1 MLYEVISKHYKE
13 LFEKELPGLTSDSL
27 AGLGIHVV
35 NPNGDP
41 NNPKAKWGFFSII
54 EHLDGKT
61 VESRPISHE
70 IQDASGGGTH
80 IEGDSQNYTFYND
93 GLEWSAY
100 HPCKLLGKNH
110 DINSNTGH
118 FAVPDQPATNIG
130 LKASNNDLIFGFSGN
145 DVIYGLTGNDTL
157 YGGDDDDLLFG
168 GDGDDILYGENG
180 VDYLFGESGNDF
192 LYGGAGPNYLEGGE
206 GIDTII
212 GGDSAD
218 FAAYV
223 NSSSAVKIQLTDQ
236 HHEQLGYIGYGQYG
250 DAQGDILYSIEGII
264 GSLYNDTLLGD
275 SGSNEIWGRDGN
287 DYIEGGAGNDLLYG
301 DLWPD
306 PDNPKNNEVGNDTI
320 YGGAG
325 DDFINGHDGDNL
337 LSGGIGNDTIHG
349 GIDNDTIYGDEGNDS
364 IYGYNGNNLLSGGGG
379 DDTIFGGN
387 AKDSLAGN
395 AGTDFLIGGEGDDW
409 YYFSNGSQVDHI
421 IEDGTTSQDVAC
433 FVGISSLSA
442 YKNGNNLI
450 LTANNN
456 ADQMNIVDWYI
467 NKGIDV
473 IYFADNNVAYT
484 AEYVASIAR
493 DITPAAILAAEERNL
508 SINILDSQDN
518 IPDIEVSGI
527 SMPVD
532 AVMLGC

>member
-1 MLYEVISKHYKE
+1 MLYEIMAKHFKE
-13 LFEKELPGLTSDSL
+13 LYDAQLPGMQSGDL

-41 NNPKAKWGFFSII
+41 NNPKAKWGIFDII

-61 VESRPISHE
+61 VQSQPISHE
-70 IQDASGGGTH
+70 IRDVSGGGAH

-93 GLEWSAY
+93 NLEWGPY

-110 DINSNTGH
+110 HPGSNTGH
-118 FAVPDQPATNIG
+118 FAVPDQSPTHIG
-130 LKASNNDLIFGFSGN
+130 LKASNKDLIYGFNGN
-145 DVIYGLTGNDTL
+145 DVIYGLTGSDTL

-168 GDGDDILYGENG
+168 GDGDDVLYGENG

-192 LYGGAGPNYLEGGE
+192 LDGGAGPNYLEGGE
-206 GIDTII
+206 GADTII

-236 HHEQLGYIGYGQYG
+236 HHEQLGYLGYGQYG
-250 DAQGDILYSIEGII
+250 DAQGDVLYSIEGII

-275 SGSNEIWGRDGN
+275 SGSNEIWGRDGD

-301 DLWPD
+301 DLWLDLQHPE
-306 PDNPKNNEVGNDTI
+306 NNEIGNDTI

-325 DDFINGHDGDNL
+325 DDLIDGQDGKNL
-337 LSGGIGNDTIHG
+337 LSGGIGE
-349 GIDNDTIYGDEGNDS
+349 DTIYGGSNE
-364 IYGYNGNNLLSGGGG
+364 
-379 DDTIFGGN
+379 
-387 AKDSLAGN
+387 DSLAGN

-421 IEDGTTSQDVAC
+421 IEEGTTSQDVAC

-456 ADQMNIVDWYI
+456 TDQMNIVDWYI
-467 NKGIDV
+467 NKGIDI

-484 AEYVASIAR
+484 AAYVASIAM
-493 DITPAAILAAEERNL
+493 DITPVATALSEEGVVFPLNE
-508 SINILDSQDN
+508 STNILDAQSDVLS
-518 IPDIEVSGI
+518 IYLSGI
-527 SMPVD
+527 SMPID
-532 AVMLGC
+532 AALLGC